1 MAGSLFLNRRGGGTM
16 SISEAIRMWLLQ
28 PVLNEL
34 KEIKNNMATDQATLD
49 AAIKSLGDL
58 IASEDTGLAA
68 LQAEVTALIEKV
80 NAGGVTPLDL
90 TTELTAINSMAADI
104 TTQGTNIQASIAA
117 AKPVT
122 GV

>member
-1 MAGSLFLNRRGGGTM
+1 M

-68 LQAEVTALIEKV
+68 LQAEVTALIAKV